1 MSFTQK
7 YLLLLQEWELLVLYK
22 MQWELSAIT
31 PMDYLDHALPRL
43 DLEQHVDM
51 EELRTRTETIL
62 VIAATDYQFSYHSPS
77 VMAASAIF
85 TALQSLSSPDAPE
98 GAKTAFYREIRPR
111 LQAATHTSSVS
122 IFMIHFDYLGPLGPL
137 GPLRT
142 LVTP

>member
-122 IFMIHFDYLGPLGPL
+122 IFRTHFD
-137 GPLRT
+137 PLRLLKT
-142 LVTP
+142 LF